1 MNEEFIKS
9 IESVRRWCND
19 ARVIKGEEW
28 LKAFS
33 EIAMLV
39 DKHLPK
45 WHCWVLTAFDP
56 MKGKP
61 RYYEITI
68 AKWYPRTRDFS
79 VWERASCRDER
90 LISAHD
96 IENQRR
102 ELRRKLKKIIKL
114 LEHGIS

>member
-1 MNEEFIKS
+1 MKEFIES
-9 IESVRRWCND
+9 IESVRQWCND
-19 ARVIKGEEW
+19 KPLITGEEW
-28 LKAFS
+28 LKKFS
-33 EIAMLV
+33 DIAMLV

-79 VWERASCRDER
+79 LWERSTCRDER
-90 LISAHD
+90 LISASD
-96 IENQRR
+96 KACQRR

-114 LEHGIS
+114 LENGHC